1 MTTVLSRSVSA
12 QLGVPEEESS
22 PRRESDSSPRA
33 SLINKHERTGL
44 ARLLIKWNVWGG
56 KLCSASV
63 RARRYQRVCV
73 ISVEKSGTASLALL
87 EWLNEKAGSVGCSK
101 TGLTWTTFRQHE
113 GDLRV
118 ASLVAARQGS
128 FLHFTLNWQG
138 WCSVNYQEFG
148 KSLKGCSY
156 LFIKHKDTG
165 SPAVCIAQQT
175 WQMF

>member
-87 EWLNEKAGSVGCSK
+87 EWLNESIEGWLSGVFENRSDLDYFQAAWGRSACGFTRCREAGELSPLYSEL
-101 TGLTWTTFRQHE
+101 TGVMLCKLSGVWKEFERM
-113 GDLRV
+113 
-118 ASLVAARQGS
+118 LVS
-128 FLHFTLNWQG
+128 F
-138 WCSVNYQEFG
+138 YQ
-148 KSLKGCSY
+148 
-156 LFIKHKDTG
+156 T
-165 SPAVCIAQQT
+165 
-175 WQMF
+175 